1 MIVWTFRIAKSGG
14 PGDAFA
20 VELHVCIL
28 VRVSTDEQNNARQI
42 SELEA
47 VAERHGWKVVEV
59 IREDGVGGSSRIRPG
74 LARAL
79 HLAESKLVRKVM
91 VHEVSRLSR
100 HPAVLHDAVERLN
113 EAGVSLYW
121 HSQAAETLLPSGKR
135 NPATGMMLAIL
146 GEMARYE
153 KENLVERIHSGL
165 AEARRRGRRLGRP
178 EGTTL
183 SAADLLAKHEDI
195 VRALRAGKPL
205 RDIAARTKKGL
216 STVKRVK
223 AALVG

>member
-1 MIVWTFRIAKSGG
+1 MDT
-14 PGDAFA
+14 P
-20 VELHVCIL
+20 VCIL
-28 VRVSTDEQNNARQI
+28 VRVSTNEQDNARQV

-47 VAERHGWKVVEV
+47 VATRANWKVVEV
-59 IREDGVGGSSRIRPG
+59 IRENGVGGSSRIRPG

-79 HLAESKLVRKVM
+79 HLAETKAVRKVM

-100 HPAVLHDAVERLN
+100 HPAILHDAVERMN
-113 EAGVSLYW
+113 EVGVSLYW
-121 HSQAAETLLPSGKR
+121 HAQACETLLPNGSR

-153 KENLVERIHSGL
+153 KENLVARIRSGL
-165 AEARRRGRRLGRP
+165 AEARRKGRKLGRP
-178 EGTTL
+178 AGSTL
-183 SAADLLAKHEDI
+183 TRADLLAKHEDI
-195 VRALRAGKPL
+195 VRSLRAGKAL

-223 AALVG
+223 VALTDRTPSKVQGCLGGS